1 MDGHKK
7 GIPYSA
13 KFSRHIMFAV
23 FAVGIEPRKLSSTK
37 FKNTV
42 LMLTE
47 SLIRENCFRE
57 ISENANPRKFCDS
70 KIWRY
75 IVDQFSV

>member
-1 MDGHKK
+1 
-7 GIPYSA
+7 
-13 KFSRHIMFAV
+13 MFV
-23 FAVGIEPRKLSSTK
+23 FFAVGIEPRKLKISSAK

-57 ISENANPRKFCDS
+57 ISENANPRKLCAS

-75 IVDQFSV
+75 TVDQFSV